1 MSWYKKNFKLIIC
14 CAFLIPIL
22 SVCFVSISHV
32 ISFYSLSNPI
42 SWATFLSVGIEIAAL
57 SSLAGIS
64 TNLRKY
70 VYFSFALIIAIQFIG
85 NVFFAYEYIN
95 ITSQSFKDWIGL
107 VKPIVNLFGI
117 DNNDLDGQR
126 RFLALFEGGLLPIIS
141 LSFLHL
147 LIRFQ
152 DNYKEEVL
160 VAEEPEKE
168 SISTS
173 TIKENIDIPVENKLP
188 DNPHT
193 KSLVYSNRN
202 EPDHQVR

>member
-32 ISFYSLSNPI
+32 TLFYGLSNPI
-42 SWATFLSVGIEIAAL
+42 SWATFLSVGVEAAAL
-57 SSLAGIS
+57 SSMAALS
-64 TNLRKY
+64 VNLRKHIY
-70 VYFSFALIIAIQFIG
+70 VPFFIITSIQFIG

-95 ITSQSFKDWIGL
+95 ITSQSFKDWVGL
-107 VKPIVNLFGI
+107 VKPIASLVGI

-126 RFLALFEGGLLPIIS
+126 RFLAIFEGGLLPVIS
-141 LSFLHL
+141 LLFLGIL
-147 LIRFQ
+147 VKFL